1 MFDGLALLS
10 SPVVLL
16 IVAYLLKRSGKR
28 GDEKNEALL
37 TAIQNNAKAIQTL
50 VTKIDTLE
58 DSKAVLPNLEKELTR
73 VTGSLKELWNAFR
86 DDQTKK
92 SNDIGYLKGEIDG

>member
-16 IVAYLLKRSGKR
+16 IVAYLLKKSGKR
-28 GDEKNEALL
+28 GDEKNAALL
-37 TAIQNNAKAIQTL
+37 TAIKNNAEAIQTL
-50 VTKIDTLE
+50 VKKIDILE
-58 DSKAVLPNLEKELTR
+58 DSKAVLPTLEKELTR

-92 SNDIGYLKGEIDG
+92 SNDIGYLKGKIDG